1 MVKKEE
7 LSIGQALW
15 WAVDDRPVDGCSIQ
29 SIVVTSIDE
38 DHYIANLDDDI
49 SLWLDYEEL
58 ELSLSTTAVFLDK
71 SEAEKWLRERKY
83 GKVNKCN

>member
-15 WAVDDRPVDGCSIQ
+15 WAVDERPVDGCSIQ
-29 SIVVTSIDE
+29 PIVVTSIDE
-38 DHYIANLDDDI
+38 DHYIANLDGI

-58 ELSLSTTAVFLDK
+58 DESTTAVFTNMEQAK
-71 SEAEKWLRERKY
+71 KWLK
-83 GKVNKCN
+83 KKA